1 MKITCIAIDDEPL
14 ALEKITEF
22 IRRVNYLELLA
33 AFYNPVEALSFLK
46 ETPIDLVFLDIQMDG
61 ITGIEFIETLNTRPG
76 IILTTAHSEFAIKGY
91 ELRVYDYLLKPY
103 SFQRFLKAVD
113 SFESQARK
121 KASPPPEYTG
131 SLFAKSGSVW
141 RNIRIDQIL
150 YIESMRDY
158 LSIWTPSERIMT
170 LMSFSRLTELLPMSH
185 FFRIHRS
192 YLISL
197 DKIREVTKNRV
208 RIGDSYLPIGDTYKD
223 DFFRRLGES

>member
-1 MKITCIAIDDEPL
+1 MKVTCIAIDDEPL

-76 IILTTAHSEFAIKGY
+76 IILTTAHSEFAIKGF
-91 ELRVYDYLLKPY
+91 ELRVHDYLLKPY
-103 SFQRFLKAVD
+103 SFQRFLKAVET
-113 SFESQARK
+113 FEIQARQK
-121 KASPPPEYTG
+121 TTPPPEYTG
-131 SLFAKSGSVW
+131 SLFVKAGSVW
-141 RNIRIDQIL
+141 KNIRIDQIL
-150 YIESMRDY
+150 YIESMKDY
-158 LSIWTPSERIMT
+158 LSIWTTDGRIMT
-170 LMSFSRLTELLPMSH
+170 LMSFSRVTELLPMNH

-192 YLISL
+192 YLVSL

-208 RIGDSYLPIGDTYKD
+208 RIGDTYLPVGETYKD
-223 DFFRRLGES
+223 EFFRRLGEN